1 MYIGSFVGDADGV
14 QSSRDASVV
23 GRVVGECW
31 AIVIVIMGGVWI
43 VLIEQWVPNNSHQQL

>member
-1 MYIGSFVGDADGV
+1 MYVGCFVGDADEV

-31 AIVIVIMGGVWI
+31 AIVIVIVGGVWI
-43 VLIEQWVPNNSHQQL
+43 VLIEEWVPNDGHQQL